1 MLDAALEVYEPA
13 VGRRLDRDRI
23 RLYNAACA
31 IGYLAFR
38 SGVAPDRK
46 SCRRTLAEDLRWV
59 RAALAK
65 LK

>member
-31 IGYLAFR
+31 IGR
-38 SGVAPDRK
+38 S
-46 SCRRTLAEDLRWV
+46 S
-59 RAALAK
+59 
-65 LK
+65 